1 MNALTITGVA
11 IRTDAEGRYCL
22 NDLHRAAGGEK
33 RHQPSDWLRLKN
45 TQELIAELAVPGI
58 PGTLENQ
65 PLAVIQGGIQ
75 QGTYVVKELVYAY
88 AMWISPAF
96 HLKVIRAYD
105 EMVSGG
111 QVAAASL
118 PNFAN
123 PAEAA
128 RAWAEQF
135 EQRAALEH
143 QKKALDAKLAEQAP
157 KVETYERIPMTT
169 LPTVSGIVQTISVK
183 TTNTGASTYSPDG
196 LPSRP
201 IYGLGGGA
209 LQGGELVAN
218 GIATLVSYVGPLL
231 NGGSLCWV
239 LFECIGGAQQVA
251 PATQSRHAVQ
261 LGQLF
266 GGLKGIGRWAG
277 AGTYQWTVPANV
289 TTVYASGTAPGGG
302 GGAGGS
308 GTVASSPAIAG
319 GGGGGGAGQSIVRQ
333 PYTVVPGSTVTIT
346 IGTPGSGGTA
356 VTTGNGSPGGTAGN
370 LVISGSGFNGGTPVT
385 LTGGSGGGGG
395 SAVQT
400 SSGGAATGGGAGSGY
415 PAGSY
420 GNDTSAGYASGSGGA
435 GASGPFGGGGGAA
448 RTSTA
453 GSLAGGNAYGYGAGG
468 GGGAGVYSSNAGN
481 GGGGGSGAPGF
492 MTFEW

>member
-1 MNALTITGVA
+1 MDRLIAANSVPMAQADTAPISGTPQGATDGNPAANIPATRWPSYQYNAIQ
-11 IRTDAEGRYCL
+11 E
-22 NDLHRAAGGEK
+22 
-33 RHQPSDWLRLKN
+33 
-45 TQELIAELAVPGI
+45 ELIAILTAAGI
-58 PGTLENQ
+58 TPDRNNNSQ
-65 PLAVIQGGIQ
+65 I
-75 QGTYVVKELVYAY
+75 
-88 AMWISPAF
+88 
-96 HLKVIRAYD
+96 
-105 EMVSGG
+105 
-111 QVAAASL
+111 AAAIKRL
-118 PNFAN
+118 GQKTVILNDTGAAN
-123 PAEAA
+123 SYTATNTPP
-128 RAWAEQF
+128 
-135 EQRAALEH
+135 L
-143 QKKALDAKLAEQAP
+143 
-157 KVETYERIPMTT
+157 
-169 LPTVSGIVQTISVK
+169 TVSTWVDGTVQQIK
-183 TTNTGASTYSPDG
+183 IANANTGASTYAPDG
-196 LPSRP
+196 LTALP
-201 IYGLGGGA
+201 IYGLGLQP
-209 LQGGELVAN
+209 LQGGELAAGGTAVLMRAT
-218 GIATLVSYVGPLL
+218 IAGVNSGNPI
-231 NGGSLCWV
+231 CV
-239 LFECIGGAQQVA
+239 LMECAGGAQQVA
-251 PATQSRHAVQ
+251 PGAKSQHAVQ
-261 LGQLF
+261 VAQLF
-266 GGLKGIGRWAG
+266 GGLKGIARWAG
-277 AGTYQWTVPANV
+277 AGTYSWTVPANV

-319 GGGGGGAGQSIVRQ
+319 GGGGGGAGQSIIRQ

-370 LVISGSGFNGGTPVT
+370 LVISGSGFNGGTSIT

>member
-157 KVETYERIPMTT
+157 KVETYER
-169 LPTVSGIVQTISVK
+169 
-183 TTNTGASTYSPDG
+183 
-196 LPSRP
+196 
-201 IYGLGGGA
+201 
-209 LQGGELVAN
+209 
-218 GIATLVSYVGPLL
+218 
-231 NGGSLCWV
+231 
-239 LFECIGGAQQVA
+239 
-251 PATQSRHAVQ
+251 
-261 LGQLF
+261 
-266 GGLKGIGRWAG
+266 
-277 AGTYQWTVPANV
+277 
-289 TTVYASGTAPGGG
+289 
-302 GGAGGS
+302 
-308 GTVASSPAIAG
+308 
-319 GGGGGGAGQSIVRQ
+319 
-333 PYTVVPGSTVTIT
+333 
-346 IGTPGSGGTA
+346 
-356 VTTGNGSPGGTAGN
+356 
-370 LVISGSGFNGGTPVT
+370 
-385 LTGGSGGGGG
+385 
-395 SAVQT
+395 
-400 SSGGAATGGGAGSGY
+400 
-415 PAGSY
+415 
-420 GNDTSAGYASGSGGA
+420 
-435 GASGPFGGGGGAA
+435 
-448 RTSTA
+448 
-453 GSLAGGNAYGYGAGG
+453 
-468 GGGAGVYSSNAGN
+468 
-481 GGGGGSGAPGF
+481 
-492 MTFEW
+492 